1 MFTIR
6 YPRTPLVHNYADVTV
21 CETGRRGSE
30 NHYYLLNNTNK
41 QAVYTIFSCI
51 SFVIPHFFV
60 FLHQTIN
67 VCV

>member
-6 YPRTPLVHNYADVTV
+6 HPRMFLVYNYADVMV
-21 CETGRRGSE
+21 CEAGRRGTE
-30 NHYYLLNNTNK
+30 NHPCVLNNTNK